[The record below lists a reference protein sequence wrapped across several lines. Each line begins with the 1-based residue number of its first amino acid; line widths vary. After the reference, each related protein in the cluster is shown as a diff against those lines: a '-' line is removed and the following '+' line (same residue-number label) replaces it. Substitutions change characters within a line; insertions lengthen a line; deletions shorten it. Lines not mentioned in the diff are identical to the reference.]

1 MAGEDSRP
9 TDEDSQKQ
17 AAASSTEEIATI
29 TPAAAATAL
38 PESAPSEQTATAEE
52 PPLTLAAIVTPSPS
66 STPTSAPTA
75 VPEPLFRVLASS
87 ANLRFGPGTNFDPI
101 GYVYQADELEIIGR
115 STGDYIWLNVQTADG
130 RLGWVAAD
138 VGELIGP
145 GGLAGV
151 QIAATLPPFPTA
163 RYTAVAAETPIE
175 PSPLPS
181 LAATNGSVNGS
192 GNDGKGGNGGSGG
205 NNQPRATPTAPF

>member
-1 MAGEDSRP
+1 
-9 TDEDSQKQ
+9 
-17 AAASSTEEIATI
+17 
-29 TPAAAATAL
+29 
-38 PESAPSEQTATAEE
+38 
-52 PPLTLAAIVTPSPS
+52 VTPSPS

-130 RLGWVAAD
+130 RRGWVAAD
-138 VGELIGP
+138 VGEMIGT
-145 GGLAGV
+145 GSMADV
-151 QIAATLPPFPTA
+151 QIVVTLPLPPAATYTQVPT
-163 RYTAVAAETPIE
+163 ETPIA

-181 LAATNGSVNGS
+181 LATADGGSDGNDGNGS
-192 GNDGKGGNGGSGG
+192 GGNSGGGDG
-205 NNQPRATPTAPF
+205 NNQPRATPTPPF